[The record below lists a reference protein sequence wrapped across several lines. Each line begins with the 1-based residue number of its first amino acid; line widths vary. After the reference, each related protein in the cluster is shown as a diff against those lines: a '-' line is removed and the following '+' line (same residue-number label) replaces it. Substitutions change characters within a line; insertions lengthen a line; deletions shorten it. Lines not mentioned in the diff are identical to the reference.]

1 MSNEPLS
8 QSFALREEIDAALA
22 DERSYDAWSNEL
34 REAHGEH
41 KKERVYQNLRFQLIT
56 GFAIS
61 VATLFFDLFVLPQLF
76 GFALGWRLVTIL
88 PLTLAGLFL
97 FKADQVQSVKLFA
110 GLSLITFGTHA
121 MVMASFGSPEV
132 MVRYAMGTTL
142 LLGIATFALPFTPNE
157 MKRFGLGFSLATS
170 LATFWP
176 NPLPTQQAMMY
187 LTFTALVAIPC
198 WWIARQHWELNARAF
213 LLDLRDDMTRE
224 ELEQNNELLRQLS
237 EQDPLTGMANRRHFE
252 RVCSDSLANPDLRG
266 DGRIALMMIDLD
278 HFKTFNDRHGHQ
290 AGDRCLTMVGG
301 QLKEVF
307 GNRKGIV
314 ARYGGEEFVAA
325 LQESTPGEAELLA
338 EELRAAIAG
347 MLVPVRDQA
356 EPLITTSIGLALAQA
371 DTQLSLDDMI
381 EMADVALYS
390 AKRDGR
396 NRVEA
401 IEATGLR
408 SGFRSELE
416 NRRRA

>member
-8 QSFALREEIDAALA
+8 QSFALRAEIDAVLA
-22 DERSYDAWSNEL
+22 DERSYDAWSAEL
-34 REAHGEH
+34 REAHSQH

-61 VATLFFDLFVLPQLF
+61 VATLFFDLFVLPHLF

-97 FKADQVQSVKLFA
+97 FKADQIQSVKLFA
-110 GLSLITFGTHA
+110 GLSLITFGTQA
-121 MVMASFGSPEV
+121 IVMASFGSPEV

-157 MKRFGLGFSLATS
+157 MKRFGLGFALATS

-187 LTFTALVAIPC
+187 LTFTALVAIPS
-198 WWIARQHWELNARAF
+198 WWIARQHWELNARAY
-213 LLDLRDDMTRE
+213 LLDLRDDVTRQ

-252 RVCSDSLANPDLRG
+252 RVCSERLAAPRPG
-266 DGRIALMMIDLD
+266 GGRLALMMIDLD
-278 HFKTFNDRHGHQ
+278 HFKAFNDRHGHQ
-290 AGDRCLTMVGG
+290 AGDRCLTMAGAQLQQVVGDH
-301 QLKEVF
+301 
-307 GNRKGIV
+307 NGIV
-314 ARYGGEEFVAA
+314 ARYGGEEFVVA
-325 LQESTPGEAELLA
+325 LQERTRGEADVLS

-347 MLVPVRDQA
+347 MLVPVRDKA
-356 EPLITTSIGLALAQA
+356 KPLITTSIGVALAEA
-371 DTQLSLDDMI
+371 DTHLSLDDMI
-381 EMADVALYS
+381 EMADVALYT
-390 AKRDGR
+390 AKREGR

-401 IEATGLR
+401 IEASGLG
-408 SGFRSELE
+408 SDFRSEMD

>member
-8 QSFALREEIDAALA
+8 KSFALREEIDAALT
-22 DERSYDAWSNEL
+22 DERSYDTWSQEL
-34 REAHGEH
+34 IEAHSRH
-41 KKERVYQNLRFQLIT
+41 KTERVYQNLRFQLIT

-61 VATLFFDLFVLPQLF
+61 MSTLFFDLFVLPHLF

-97 FKADQVQSVKLFA
+97 FKADQIQSIKLFA
-110 GLSLITFGTHA
+110 GLSLITFGTQA
-121 MVMASFGSPEV
+121 MILASFGNPEV

-157 MKRFGLGFSLATS
+157 LKRFGLGFALATS

-187 LTFTALVAIPC
+187 LTFTALVAIPSWC
-198 WWIARQHWELNARAF
+198 IARQHWELNARAF
-213 LLDLRDDMTRE
+213 LLDLRDDVTRQ

-252 RVCSDSLANPDLRG
+252 RVCSDNLANPELRG
-266 DGRIALMMIDLD
+266 VGRIALMMIDLD
-278 HFKTFNDRHGHQ
+278 HFKAFNDRHGHQ
-290 AGDRCLTMVGG
+290 AGDRCLTMVGS
-301 QLKEVF
+301 QLQEVF
-307 GNRKGIV
+307 GKRIGII

-325 LQESTPGEAELLA
+325 LQEQVAGEAESLA
-338 EELRAAIAG
+338 EDMCQMIAK
-347 MLVPVRDQA
+347 MLVPVRDDSK
-356 EPLITTSIGLALAQA
+356 PLITTSIGVALAPA
-371 DTQLSLDDMI
+371 DTRLELEDLI

-390 AKRDGR
+390 AKRAGR
-396 NRVEA
+396 NRVEF
-401 IEATGLR
+401 IETGGLLDVTETPEQGR
-408 SGFRSELE
+408 I
-416 NRRRA
+416 RA